1 MKDQFCGEV
10 WQRAPNIKIVTC
22 VCKVTN
28 GDAPNAKDPLYNVC
42 FRSFKT
48 AISSLRKMLSPTLLI
63 RELNCFDS
71 NLKYPINQIRT
82 IKIWQVLHQKIH
94 MKFQFKKLIMMWS
107 FSKKNHACFDYS
119 PSSNIGIS
127 FMGF

>member
-1 MKDQFCGEV
+1 M
-10 WQRAPNIKIVTC
+10 C

-28 GDAPNAKDPLYNVC
+28 GDAPNAKYSLYNVC

-48 AISSLRKMLSPTLLI
+48 PISSLRKLLSPKHLI
-63 RELNCFDS
+63 KELNCFDS
-71 NLKYPINQIRT
+71 NLKLEVSNQSNKNHQDLTSVAPKNPYDIS
-82 IKIWQVLHQKIH
+82 VQKIDH
-94 MKFQFKKLIMMWS
+94 DVVLL
-107 FSKKNHACFDYS
+107 KKNHACFDYT